1 MQTLRRK
8 IHKNWPDLLGNGPLI
23 LHDSAHPHL
32 GKIVTDLPSK
42 YKWKVLLHAPYS
54 PDMSPLGFDLFHKL
68 KEPMFWH
75 RFPSLEKVS
84 AAVTRAIGGLNKS
97 GTLNG
102 IANLQKYWD
111 AVIQKQG
118 DYIERL

>member
-1 MQTLRRK
+1 MTERVPCGTSVTAAYYCDWMQKLCIK
-8 IHKNWPDLLGNGPLI
+8 MHKNRPDLLGNGPLI

-68 KEPMFWH
+68 KEPMF
-75 RFPSLEKVS
+75 
-84 AAVTRAIGGLNKS
+84 
-97 GTLNG
+97 
-102 IANLQKYWD
+102 
-111 AVIQKQG
+111 
-118 DYIERL
+118 